1 MKQRDSIL
9 KRKIEE
15 LICKIDKQWGHKHL
29 YKDFQILVDALNANP
44 SLSMEE
50 LTSLDELIETLLFEA
65 KQYSDRY
72 SDYPY
77 YPLWSIRCLECASE
91 LIEFLPTSYAN
102 REKRIK
108 RSAELLSTFVTSS
121 VLCVLIRTGYYKKQI
136 ENAEKNNFELLA
148 DMALN
153 CFQISSD
160 GRRPREV
167 EEEMALFDTMK
178 EGYKLANQY
187 VAVSGDLSFF
197 PKWFSFLS
205 PNRTFELVEEATDY
219 YERTHRRWYDKTI
232 RYFEDTLD
240 MELSLLWK
248 WLDGDVEGFVNYWG
262 AERIENLLELVE
274 DDVFYDVLRKLAS
287 LKHNQTVSEILAF
300 YTEDDEPQIKSYALK
315 LLEEY
320 RL

>member
-1 MKQRDSIL
+1 M
-9 KRKIEE
+9 
-15 LICKIDKQWGHKHL
+15 
-29 YKDFQILVDALNANP
+29 
-44 SLSMEE
+44 LS
-50 LTSLDELIETLLFEA
+50 
-65 KQYSDRY
+65 R
-72 SDYPY
+72 
-77 YPLWSIRCLECASE
+77 
-91 LIEFLPTSYAN
+91 
-102 REKRIK
+102 
-108 RSAELLSTFVTSS
+108 FVTSS
-121 VLCVLIRTGYYKKQI
+121 ILCVFIRTNYYKKQI

-153 CFQISSD
+153 CFKISSD

-187 VAVSGDLSFF
+187 VVVSSDFSFF

-248 WLDGDVEGFVNYWG
+248 WLDGDVEGFVNYWRASG
-262 AERIENLLELVE
+262 IENLLELVE

-287 LKHNQTVSEILAF
+287 LKNNQEVVKVLEYYA
-300 YTEDDEPQIKSYALK
+300 EDDEEQIKRFAVK
-315 LLEEY
+315 LLDKY
-320 RL
+320 Q